1 MTIITVFEEID
12 EENLANKIL
21 LMGNS
26 GPYTS
31 KDCLKDNIQRFQD
44 KRILFDLIL
53 NVYVNDGYG
62 FPRSVIQKAKS
73 IAKEI
78 PQEERLK
85 GLPDGDPVTVYRA
98 DSWWITNSLSPV
110 KTAPSWT
117 TNKNVAIWFAYRWYW
132 AYKEHGEEPP
142 APPLTIWKAEI
153 PRNKIIAYLTGRGE
167 FEVLQHNNVKNLEI
181 LPPPT
186 DVEIQA
192 AFEEHKRISEQQ
204 IQELFQTIKPEED

>member
-1 MTIITVFEEID
+1 MTDLERMD
-12 EENLANKIL
+12 EKTLADTIL

-26 GPYTS
+26 GLYTS
-31 KDCLKDNIQRFQD
+31 KDCLKDNINRFQN
-44 KRILFDLIL
+44 KRILFNLIL
-53 NVYVNDGYG
+53 DVYTNDGYG

-85 GLPDGDPVTVYRA
+85 GLPGGDPVTVYRA
-98 DSWWITNSLSPV
+98 DSWWNTNSLSPV

-117 TNKNVAIWFAYRWYW
+117 TNKNVATWFAYRWYW
-132 AYKEHGEEPP
+132 SYKEHGEEPP

-153 PRNKIIAYLTGRGE
+153 PRSKIIAYLTGRDE

-181 LPPPT
+181 LPPPA
-186 DVEIQA
+186 DEEIRA
-192 AFEEHKRISEQQ
+192 VFEERKRSSEQHM
-204 IQELFQTIKPEED
+204 